1 MKSREKEGGLSPR
14 PHSIWEKS
22 GQGRM
27 ELLWSNF
34 LAEENKGYLL
44 FADQE
49 PEAKGKHSIPGG
61 AGKRRGWLGSRAGQ
75 CIGG

>member
-44 FADQE
+44 FAEQE

-75 CIGG
+75 CRGG